1 VKDLAGLAEFGVGV
15 DEEDAQAVQQVADV
29 LALVVAGWAAG
40 EVGADGLEQHLHSAE
55 AVEALLCG
63 EGVGEDERE
72 YVAADELV
80 VVDDLV
86 LDLIVG
92 EDPVG
97 EIVEYL
103 GLIY

>member
-1 VKDLAGLAEFGVGV
+1 
-15 DEEDAQAVQQVADV
+15 
-29 LALVVAGWAAG
+29 
-40 EVGADGLEQHLHSAE
+40 
-55 AVEALLCG
+55 VEALLCG